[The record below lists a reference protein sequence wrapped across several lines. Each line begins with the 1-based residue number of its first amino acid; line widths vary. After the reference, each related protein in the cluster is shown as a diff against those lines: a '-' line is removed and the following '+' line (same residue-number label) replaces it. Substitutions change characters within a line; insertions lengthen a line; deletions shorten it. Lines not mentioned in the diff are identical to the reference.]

1 MKVRTKTAEEIK
13 EIGNDKVGLVSCM
26 LPYCNKEIEVT
37 LDDGVFYQE
46 EIDCYWHK
54 DWLIL
59 PVVNKLD
66 LDESYTLESLLSVI
80 HGDGGQYL
88 DKHGMA
94 KAYAD
99 AVEKLGRW
107 GNE

>member
-1 MKVRTKTAEEIK
+1 MKVRTKTYEEIK
-13 EIGNDKVGLVSCM
+13 EVGDKDVGFVDCM
-26 LPYCNKEIEVT
+26 IPYC
-37 LDDGVFYQE
+37 DE
-46 EIDCYWHK
+46 EITVYTGGGGFFHKDSRCYWHK

-59 PVVNKLD
+59 PVVDKSD
-66 LDESYTLESLLSVI
+66 LDESYTLESLLAVI

-94 KAYAD
+94 KAYDD

-107 GNE
+107 RDE